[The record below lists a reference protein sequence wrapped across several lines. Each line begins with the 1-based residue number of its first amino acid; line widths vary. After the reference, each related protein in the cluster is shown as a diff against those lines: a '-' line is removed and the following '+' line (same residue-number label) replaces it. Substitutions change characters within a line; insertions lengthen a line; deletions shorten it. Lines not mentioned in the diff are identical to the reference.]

1 MTDTAAAAPAETQEE
16 AEARGFRGVTFDP
29 VDRDEYTLAT
39 GPESPGLEAQLE
51 AKKAE
56 IDAQLEELK
65 ARTKERAEGAK
76 AKVQTAHAS
85 RQAARESK
93 G

>member
-56 IDAQLEELK
+56 IDAQLEEFK
-65 ARTKERAEGAK
+65 ARAKARAEGAK
-76 AKVQTAHAS
+76 AKVTE
-85 RQAARESK
+85 RKAARASETK